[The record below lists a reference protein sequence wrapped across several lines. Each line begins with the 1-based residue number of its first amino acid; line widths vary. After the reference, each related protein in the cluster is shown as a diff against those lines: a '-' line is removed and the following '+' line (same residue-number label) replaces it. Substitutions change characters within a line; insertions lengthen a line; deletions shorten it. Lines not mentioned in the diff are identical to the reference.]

1 MEAVAKPFTGF
12 HGEIVH
18 FLYPRV
24 EKNYKNFKNIEVND
38 SNNSYSEGTLYIT
51 NFRIFFQEINKN
63 KTMMETL
70 MRNDFSIP
78 NSQIFSIEGF
88 ELQNQIKITKQD
100 FSIFIFQF
108 KKFPNFQDWN
118 SLVFIDKIEKIFA
131 YHFCSAYKEANNL
144 KEEEITNEWIENNNL
159 IQNDLLRFTH
169 DSKQWK
175 IYNQYKDDKYNIC
188 QTYPYNFVIPIDLDE
203 EKLKKISSFR
213 SKNRLPVI
221 TWKSNENILI
231 LRSSQPNSGLTKT
244 SKYDVEMI
252 AKYCNG
258 NNTNK
263 IQFIDCRPWYSQS
276 KRIHTSGSMQ
286 LPTLSKDMDLKMLSN
301 TKIAKL
307 VFRILTIFTQS
318 PKVLESFVR

>member
-51 NFRIFFQEINKN
+51 NFRIFFKEKNKN

-108 KKFPNFQDWN
+108 KKFPNFQEWN

-131 YHFCSAYKEANNL
+131 YHFCSSYKEANNL
-144 KEEEITNEWIENNNL
+144 KEEEVTNEWIENNNL
-159 IQNDLLRFTH
+159 IQNDLLRLTH
-169 DSKQWK
+169 ESNQWR

-221 TWKSNENILI
+221 TWKTNENILI

-258 NNTNK
+258 NKTNK

-276 KRIHTSGSMQ
+276 KSIHTSGSMQ
-286 LPTLSKDMDLKMLSN
+286 LPTLLKDTDLKM
-301 TKIAKL
+301 
-307 VFRILTIFTQS
+307 
-318 PKVLESFVR
+318 